1 MSDAK
6 EIDRY
11 VKDPSLLVDL
21 CREVIEQIDSSAE
34 DTGVSDMETQLQE
47 IAKAI
52 ERLEKAG
59 VAIPDALRGE
69 KSRLVTALAIHSD
82 STQAL
87 TQLAS
92 ELDDILNNLRSRLG
106 RSIEGGGTK
115 RPRIKRAALP
125 KTSNQVLRG
134 HIIAVLKEFGGRAKV
149 SDVLSAIE
157 ARLDG
162 KLLPADLELR
172 QDGKTKAWRNNVQWE
187 RLRMTHD
194 GTLCSNS
201 PNGIWELGGETSI
214 QHPNQE
220 SNAVTFQYEDSLLE
234 SMEHAL
240 KKTKNWECGRDA
252 HCVTCPYEIRGSTL
266 LRQEACV
273 KWSFEHNLISAP

>member
-1 MSDAK
+1 MSDEK

-11 VKDPSLLVDL
+11 AKDPGQLVDL

-34 DTGVSDMETQLQE
+34 DTGISDMETQLQE
-47 IAKAI
+47 IAKVI

-59 VAIPDALRGE
+59 VGIPDALRAE

-106 RSIEGGGTK
+106 RTVEGGGAK
-115 RPRIKRAALP
+115 RPRIKRSALP
-125 KTSNQVLRG
+125 KTPNNILRG
-134 HIIAVLKEFGGRAKV
+134 HIVEVLREFGGRGKV

-157 ARLDG
+157 TRLES
-162 KLLPADLELR
+162 KLQPGDLELR

-194 GTLCSNS
+194 GTLRGDS
-201 PNGIWELGGETSI
+201 PNGIWELGDGSSTQQSD
-214 QHPNQE
+214 HG
-220 SNAVTFQYEDSLLE
+220 SNGGDVQFDDSLLE
-234 SMEHAL
+234 SMERAL
-240 KKTKNWECGRDA
+240 KTTNNWECGRDA

-266 LRQEACV
+266 RRQEACM
-273 KWSFEHNLISAP
+273 KWSLEKNLIPAP